1 MLNRHLSIVR
11 VSRAWA
17 MIAILG
23 LLAGCA
29 SELDPTEP
37 EGAYYLF
44 RDAMLQGDGE
54 EVWKRTDA
62 ETHRY
67 FQERYE
73 DLVDMEE
80 TIEKFLPQ
88 TDHRIARKQSGAIL
102 LDEVDDGRELFL
114 KIFTPENIPDDQAIR
129 IGSDIDEL
137 ILAEDE
143 SAAKVVTRAGQEYV
157 LTRDEESEKWR
168 VMLVRSSESI
178 EESMGWVGQN
188 ESALQQTVED
198 LIAEERDK
206 REAIIAE
213 LMNLKEE

>member
-1 MLNRHLSIVR
+1 
-11 VSRAWA
+11 